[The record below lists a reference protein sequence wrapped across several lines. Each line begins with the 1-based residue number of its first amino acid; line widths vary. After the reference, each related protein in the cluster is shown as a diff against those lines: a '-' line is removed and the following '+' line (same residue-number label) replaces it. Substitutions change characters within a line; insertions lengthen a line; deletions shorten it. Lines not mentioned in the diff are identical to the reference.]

1 LPSTPSIAPIT
12 LSINVLTTFQVSS
25 LAANLTIG
33 NTPIDGIQ
41 NLKMSAFAI
50 VLYSFCLTLV
60 SQRLFQ
66 GHTSRVQADF
76 AELEGMRAFVL
87 CFKC

>member
-1 LPSTPSIAPIT
+1 MPSTSIIAPLT
-12 LSINVLTTFQVSS
+12 LSINVLTTLQVTA

-66 GHTSRVQADF
+66 VINVEKAITTAN
-76 AELEGMRAFVL
+76 AEPKE
-87 CFKC
+87 K

>member
-1 LPSTPSIAPIT
+1 MFSFQIT
-12 LSINVLTTFQVSS
+12 S

-33 NTPIDGIQ
+33 NTSIDGIE
-41 NLKMSAFAI
+41 NLKMLAFAI
-50 VLYSFCLTLV
+50 VLYSFCSTLV

-76 AELEGMRAFVL
+76 AEREGMRAIVL